1 MRHRFTREIE
11 QALDW
16 SGPSMLGKEFTRG
29 SIIDTDLPARL
40 LTPHKLLD
48 LIMRRSLSAPQF
60 RCFRAGEELH
70 PSRFLS
76 DSVSRRGQS
85 IRIPDMR
92 RLGHLLDHGC
102 TLVLDEVNL
111 FDPTMEVAC
120 RALQWWSHELV
131 QVNTYLTTQDAAGFS
146 LHWDDHDVLILQ
158 LAGEKSWEVRGAS
171 RVAPMYRDAEPNN
184 DAPDEVIWS
193 GTMHP
198 GDVMHIPRGY
208 WHQATRTDRGDGY
221 SLHATF
227 GFVKRAG
234 VNWIAWLADRARE
247 HELFRHDLERWST
260 AASVEAQ
267 QEALAQSAVQLL
279 KDHPPTEF
287 LTAREQQ
294 RPTPRHIPYL
304 PIFGNLEQVV
314 CVTEFPP
321 HLEEGEGTI
330 TVLGAGKRITF
341 AAQAA
346 PALHLLLSGAPVRVG
361 DVAEA
366 TGVDAEQLADV
377 LVKEELCAQVTPELS
392 LGYTG
397 LVTSEASSKTP

>member
-1 MRHRFTREIE
+1 MEHRFVREIE
-11 QALDW
+11 QALSW
-16 SGPSMLGKEFTRG
+16 PGPSMLGEGFARG
-29 SIIDTDLPARL
+29 SMSDSSLPTRL

-92 RLGHLLDHGC
+92 RLGRLLDDGC
-102 TLVLDEVNL
+102 TLVLDEVNF

-146 LHWDDHDVLILQ
+146 LHWDDHDVVIIQ

-184 DAPDEVIWS
+184 EPPEDVLWA
-193 GTMHP
+193 GTMRP
-198 GDVMHIPRGY
+198 GDIMHIPRGY
-208 WHQATRTDRGDGY
+208 WHQATRTDQGDGY

-234 VNWIAWLADRARE
+234 ANWIAWLADRARE
-247 HELFRHDLERWST
+247 NELFRHDLERWTTS
-260 AASVEAQ
+260 ASIEAQ
-267 QEALAQSAVQLL
+267 QEALTQAAVELL
-279 KDHPPTEF
+279 KANTPSEF
-287 LTAREQQ
+287 LSAREEQ
-294 RPTPRHIPYL
+294 RPAPRHVPHL
-304 PIFGNLEQVV
+304 PIFGNLTDVV

-321 HLEEGEGTI
+321 HVHEDGGAV
-330 TVLGAGKRITF
+330 TVQAAGKKITF
-341 AAQAA
+341 ATKAA
-346 PALHLLLSGAPVRVG
+346 PALRMLLSGAPACVA
-361 DVAEA
+361 DVAEE
-366 TGVDAEQLADV
+366 TGVDAAQLANV
-377 LVKEELCAQVTPELS
+377 LVKEELCAQLTPELS
-392 LGYTG
+392 SGYTG
-397 LVTSEASSKTP
+397 LVTNETFSKVL